1 MKKILAITATLL
13 AILGIYA
20 SAHAATPPA
29 INSLLSW
36 NGTIFTSTTSP
47 TVGYVTATSTV
58 ASQLPYASSTASSAS
73 TFCLLSNCISVW
85 PTGTGGGGSGNV
97 GTSSVPVIGN
107 LAYWTT
113 TTATPALLGTVATT
127 SIGCT
132 GLISCTGFYGL
143 GAASTISY
151 TGNNWA
157 TTSSN
162 YWLTSTSS
170 PLQVGSITATST
182 ATSTFAHAVFAP
194 CFSTD
199 NSTCLTSGAGTNY
212 WTLSGSNLYNNS
224 GTKVGINATTP
235 GARLEID
242 SDNSVTGQLILKD
255 TAGASNSTPM
265 LAFENSSGNNLG
277 LFDSYGRMY
286 LNAGQLSWLAPTGV
300 DVAIGAS
307 ARVNVSPAAIFAGA
321 SGQSVPVLQIQNY
334 SEQTNASI
342 SDNGSAYFG
351 GNVGIAT
358 SSPYAPLSVVGK
370 GGVVAESF
378 TATST
383 TATSTFTGP
392 VVIGSGTTGTLAVT
406 STSTLSGNTVIG
418 GQITS
423 YNGVSDLDV
432 PIVVAKAHTSASTTT
447 GTLLSYT
454 PPSDGYYDIR
464 IILNVSAISVDTI
477 RTAIHFTDPDSIANW
492 YYVCTAITSAPAG
505 CTSNLAVAVKGGTTI
520 TAGTELVTSGGS
532 VTYSAAS
539 TIIKETSY

>member
-162 YWLTSTSS
+162 YWLTQQNLTGFSTTSANYWSSQGLGFSTTSS
-170 PLQVGSITATST
+170 AYWIST
-182 ATSTFAHAVFAP
+182 YP
-194 CFSTD
+194 NGNLFST
-199 NSTCLTSGAGTNY
+199 TSSNY
-212 WTLSGSNLYNNS
+212 WLAQNTG
-224 GTKVGINATTP
+224 NA
-235 GARLEID
+235 
-242 SDNSVTGQLILKD
+242 
-255 TAGASNSTPM
+255 
-265 LAFENSSGNNLG
+265 F
-277 LFDSYGRMY
+277 
-286 LNAGQLSWLAPTGV
+286 
-300 DVAIGAS
+300 
-307 ARVNVSPAAIFAGA
+307 
-321 SGQSVPVLQIQNY
+321 
-334 SEQTNASI
+334 
-342 SDNGSAYFG
+342 
-351 GNVGIAT
+351 
-358 SSPYAPLSVVGK
+358 
-370 GGVVAESF
+370 
-378 TATST
+378 ST
-383 TATSTFTGP
+383 TSAAFWQNMSYWP
-392 VVIGSGTTGTLAVT
+392 VPS
-406 STSTLSGNTVIG
+406 
-418 GQITS
+418 QITGHVQ
-423 YNGVSDLDV
+423 NE
-432 PIVVAKAHTSASTTT
+432 
-447 GTLLSYT
+447 
-454 PPSDGYYDIR
+454 
-464 IILNVSAISVDTI
+464 
-477 RTAIHFTDPDSIANW
+477 
-492 YYVCTAITSAPAG
+492 
-505 CTSNLAVAVKGGTTI
+505 AVW
-520 TAGTELVTSGGS
+520 LWP
-532 VTYSAAS
+532 
-539 TIIKETSY
+539 